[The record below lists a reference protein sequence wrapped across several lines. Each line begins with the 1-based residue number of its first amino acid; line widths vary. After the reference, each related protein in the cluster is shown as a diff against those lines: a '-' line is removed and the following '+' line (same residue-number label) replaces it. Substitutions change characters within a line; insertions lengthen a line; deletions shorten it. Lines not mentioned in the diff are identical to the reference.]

1 MPLLLRKI
9 RKNRWYKDLA
19 WLPGGN
25 LQADSLVD
33 LTTKDNKL
41 SVWFIKD
48 DMSNLERVIA
58 ALAANR
64 DFIANFDYALFSEE
78 ILEKKDIKTEKSKG
92 DSKDYEANDQ
102 WHRDLYELSATKLL
116 DIAEHIFN
124 EGTIKRIQ
132 EKQVEKHINEAV
144 QTGKIKF
151 ETLEEEVKSKI
162 NN

>member
-1 MPLLLRKI
+1 MPFLFRKI
-9 RKNRWYKDLA
+9 RKSRWYKEPE
-19 WLPGGN
+19 WLSEGN
-25 LQADSLVD
+25 PQADSLVD

-41 SVWFIKD
+41 SVWFIKE

-124 EGTIKRIQ
+124 EGEIKRIQ
-132 EKQVEKHINEAV
+132 EKQVEKHISEAV